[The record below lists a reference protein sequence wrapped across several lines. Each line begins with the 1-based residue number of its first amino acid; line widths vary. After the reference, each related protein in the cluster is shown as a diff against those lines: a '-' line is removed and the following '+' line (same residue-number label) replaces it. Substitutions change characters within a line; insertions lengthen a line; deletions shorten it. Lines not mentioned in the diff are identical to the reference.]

1 MAKIKQ
7 LKEQAEEEIEIG
19 DQVKH
24 PKFGVGTVLYKSGS
38 GDRAKATVVFP
49 EEGQKKLALKHARLK
64 RIKESKPNS
73 EKEPS
78 FSDEELIAAIEG
90 PAKPSRSRDT
100 TDKPRRASKSSKK
113 ENMGFS
119 DDEDM
124 EEELEEDEELE
135 FDETLENIEAEEEE
149 EPEE

>member
-49 EEGQKKLALKHARLK
+49 EEGQKKLALKYARLK

-73 EKEPS
+73 EKEP
-78 FSDEELIAAIEG
+78 
-90 PAKPSRSRDT
+90 
-100 TDKPRRASKSSKK
+100 
-113 ENMGFS
+113 
-119 DDEDM
+119 
-124 EEELEEDEELE
+124 
-135 FDETLENIEAEEEE
+135 
-149 EPEE
+149 